1 MKLIK
6 PNSSYNTIN
15 ILPRSYDKN
24 GVTVVRFTEQQSREV
39 VEVIPTNIQWVKNN
53 LSITLETPFAK
64 PDQRYRFD
72 VINKISEEA
81 KAFKERVEVENG
93 SLEAISCVGSE
104 FGYDDP
110 YLIYRGLA
118 LVTIFDNEDY
128 TINNDEFKTY
138 TGDDS
143 DPIKVY
149 E

>member
-15 ILPRSYDKN
+15 ILPRSYSEGGN
-24 GVTVVRFTEQQSREV
+24 TIVRFTEQQSRKV

-53 LSITLETPFAK
+53 LSITLETPFVK
-64 PDQRYRFD
+64 PDQRYRFE
-72 VINKISEEA
+72 VIDITSDEL
-81 KAFKERVEVENG
+81 KAFILRVEEDGGLIV
-93 SLEAISCVGSE
+93 SSSCVDE
-104 FGYDDP
+104 KLGYSNP
-110 YLIYRGLA
+110 TLIYRGLA
-118 LVTIFDNEDY
+118 LVTAFDNENY

-138 TGDDS
+138 IGDDS